1 MKKNDYILIG
11 ILLILSL
18 AVSLSVFLK
27 GRASEASVV
36 VIAVDG
42 NAVGSYSLREDRE
55 IPIDNE
61 YGHNLIVISDGKVF
75 IGESDCDGRDC
86 IAMGSISKGGDRIV
100 CLPHRLEVYIKGGDG
115 VDTVAY

>member
-1 MKKNDYILIG
+1 MKKNDYILAG

-27 GRASEASVV
+27 GHAEGASVV
-36 VIAVDG
+36 VVAVDG
-42 NAVGSYSLREDRE
+42 ETVGTYSLQDDAE

-61 YGHNLIVISDGKVF
+61 YGHNLIVISEGKVF
-75 IGESDCDGRDC
+75 IRESDCDGRDC
-86 IAMGSISKGGDRIV
+86 VAMGRISKGGDRIV